1 MLIKLRLILLKAP
14 LKQLLNIR
22 SLIMRKQKLMQK
34 YTNPVLDLAKDG
46 LSLDGITFA
55 LNLSY
60 HLTKAILKKYHISY
74 QRKYN

>member
-1 MLIKLRLILLKAP
+1 
-14 LKQLLNIR
+14 
-22 SLIMRKQKLMQK
+22 MRKQKLMQK
-34 YTNPVLDLAKDG
+34 YTNSVLDLAKDG